1 MTRQDTTGPDR
12 EPQQDRPDQ
21 RPPRTYVTLV
31 SVPRLGD
38 DGIRRLHVRMKEP
51 GPEPGPEPEAGQ

>member
-1 MTRQDTTGPDR
+1 MTRQDTTGQNR
-12 EPQQDRPDQ
+12 EPQQARPDQ

-51 GPEPGPEPEAGQ
+51 EPGPEPEAGQ